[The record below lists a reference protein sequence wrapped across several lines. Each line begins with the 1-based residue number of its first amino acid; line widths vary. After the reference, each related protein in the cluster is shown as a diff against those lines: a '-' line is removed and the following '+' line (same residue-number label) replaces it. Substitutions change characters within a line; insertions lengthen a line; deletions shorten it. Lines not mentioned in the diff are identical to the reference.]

1 MRRRSRSFQADRPG
15 LEPQRF
21 AFPAFSSVPSC
32 DQIAGVKYPQ
42 SQGAARLIC
51 LTIGAFPF
59 ILLDSKLETA
69 NDYQTLRY
77 RAGHIG
83 QGETGRNRFKRPEDS
98 DLSFPSP
105 VEYDLRVS
113 KSGDNVWVQGPV
125 RAKLSLTCDRC
136 LEEFAYTVESE
147 LDIELLPKAVALK
160 TPEVE
165 LQTDEMNLYYF
176 EGEEIDLDPYVFEE
190 VMLNLPIKALC
201 SDACKGMCP
210 SCGHNLNIEHCHCET
225 SAGNTLAEK
234 LKPFLKER

>member
-1 MRRRSRSFQADRPG
+1 MIIKLYDI
-15 LEPQRF
+15 E
-21 AFPAFSSVPSC
+21 
-32 DQIAGVKYPQ
+32 
-42 SQGAARLIC
+42 QGISAKGRLD
-51 LTIGAFPF
+51 G
-59 ILLDSKLETA
+59 
-69 NDYQTLRY
+69 
-77 RAGHIG
+77 
-83 QGETGRNRFKRPEDS
+83 NRFKRPEDS

-225 SAGNTLAEK
+225 IAGSTLAEK